1 MAFNQRNIMRT
12 SGDVGH
18 VTHTNIIESL
28 ALSNITLVRCQ
39 TPTSMKEFTSL
50 TSTTRSTGSQTV
62 ERQGFR
68 STKKFAYVT
77 EVIDNIS
84 FVEYRSHRSFI
95 VNTYSLQV
103 MQKEACLNILELP
116 VTI

>member
-1 MAFNQRNIMRT
+1 MRPLLVQ
-12 SGDVGH
+12 VGLLDQSLQDLEQSNVFSVQVLLH
-18 VTHTNIIESL
+18 CGLYCANKDACVYFGGRGES
-28 ALSNITLVRCQ
+28 
-39 TPTSMKEFTSL
+39 
-50 TSTTRSTGSQTV
+50 
-62 ERQGFR
+62 
-68 STKKFAYVT
+68 VT

-84 FVEYRSHRSFI
+84 FVKYRSHRSFI